1 MEKEIWKDIQGFE
14 GLYQVSNFGNVFS
27 FKTNKRI
34 VGGLC
39 RNYRIVDL
47 KKDKKRHILFVHR
60 LVAQAFIPNPENK
73 KEINHKNLNKLDNRV
88 SNLEWVSRKENIQ
101 HALINGVMHKNHK
114 VKQIKNGV
122 VVNIF
127 NSVDI
132 ASQKTGIYR
141 SGIYKCLNAN
151 YYSKTAGGYQWEY
164 VKKS

>member
-14 GLYQVSNFGNVFS
+14 GLYQISNLGNVFS
-27 FKTNKRI
+27 FITNRKI
-34 VGGLC
+34 KGGFS
-39 RNYRIVDL
+39 RDYRIVDL
-47 KKDKKRHILFVHR
+47 KKDKKRHQVYVHR

-73 KEINHKNLNKLDNRV
+73 KEINHKNLDKLDNRV

-101 HALINGVMHKNHK
+101 HALLNGVMHKNHK

-122 VVNIF
+122 IINIF
-127 NSVDI
+127 DSVDI
-132 ASQKTGIYR
+132 ASKKTGIYS
-141 SGIYKCLNAN
+141 SGIYKCLNVN